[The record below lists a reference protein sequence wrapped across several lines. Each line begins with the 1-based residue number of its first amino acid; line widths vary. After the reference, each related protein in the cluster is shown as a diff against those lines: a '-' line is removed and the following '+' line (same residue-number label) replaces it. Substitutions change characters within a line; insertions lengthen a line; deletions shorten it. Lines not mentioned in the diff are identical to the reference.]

1 MRSKICPPLQGAIA
15 LYGPLVGGMLSNMA
29 VRGDASFKAAV
40 NDTDPASKG
49 KSYSVEIK
57 GANYNHFLGKK
68 IGDVV
73 DGQFVGEGDQSLLG
87 YTLQIT
93 GGSDKTGTPM
103 RSDIAGGNRQ
113 AVLVTK
119 GVGYKAHKLVR
130 KRGKLYRYTYD
141 GIRKRRYFRG
151 NTITQDTRQ
160 LNLKVVESGKKS
172 LAALFP
178 KDSESDKS

>member
-1 MRSKICPPLQGAIA
+1 
-15 LYGPLVGGMLSNMA
+15 
-29 VRGDASFKAAV
+29 
-40 NDTDPASKG
+40 
-49 KSYSVEIK
+49 
-57 GANYNHFLGKK
+57 
-68 IGDVV
+68 
-73 DGQFVGEGDQSLLG
+73 
-87 YTLQIT
+87 QIT

-119 GVGYKAHKLVR
+119 GIGYKAHKLVR

-151 NTITQDTRQ
+151 NTITQETRQ

>member
-1 MRSKICPPLQGAIA
+1 
-15 LYGPLVGGMLSNMA
+15 MLNDMA
-29 VRGDASFKAAV
+29 VKGDASFKAAV
-40 NDTDPASKG
+40 NDTDSACKG

-113 AVLVTK
+113 AVLVTQ
-119 GVGYKAHKLVR
+119 GVGYKAHKLV
-130 KRGKLYRYTYD
+130 KKKGKLYRYRYN

-160 LNLKVVESGKKS
+160 LNLKVVESGKKK
-172 LAALFP
+172 LADLFP
-178 KDSESDKS
+178 DKEGKKKGESDES

>member
-1 MRSKICPPLQGAIA
+1 MPLQGGIA
-15 LYGPLVGGMLSNMA
+15 LYGPLVGGTLITMA
-29 VRGDASFKAAV
+29 VTGDTSFMAAV

-57 GANYNHFLGKK
+57 GSNYNHFLGKK

-73 DGQFVGEGDQSLLG
+73 DGQFVGDGDQSLLG
-87 YTLQIT
+87 YKLQIT

-113 AVLVTK
+113 AVLVSK
-119 GVGYKAHKLVR
+119 GVGYKAQKLV
-130 KRGKLYRYTYD
+130 KKKGDTYRYTYD

-151 NTITQDTRQ
+151 NTINQDTRQ
-160 LNLKVVESGKKS
+160 LNLKVVDSGKKS
-172 LAALFP
+172 LADLFG
-178 KDSESDKS
+178 DSGGDSDES

>member
-1 MRSKICPPLQGAIA
+1 MREEKCPPLQGAIA
-15 LYGPLVGGMLSNMA
+15 LYGPLVGGTLINMA
-29 VRGDASFKAAV
+29 VGGDASFKAAV

-49 KSYSVEIK
+49 KAYSVEIK

-73 DGQFVGEGDQSLLG
+73 DGQFVGEGEQSLLG
-87 YTLQIT
+87 YKLEIT

-103 RSDIAGGNRQ
+103 RGDIVGGNRQ

-119 GVGYKAHKLVR
+119 GVGYKAQKLV
-130 KRGKLYRYTYD
+130 KKKGKVYRYTYD

-172 LAALFP
+172 LSDIFTGSS
-178 KDSESDKS
+178 KSEES